1 MQDRLDDVRQEVA
14 KINSNYI
21 YLMWKGPSAV
31 FLKELKDDN
40 AILDENDTNKEKNN
54 EQAPDVLREFFSKID
69 ILKQGIIDLEGY
81 TQEIQ
86 SMKEKAI
93 ISSIQS
99 EQEEI
104 SNALSNVLAKSTKAT
119 AALKTKLDSLNK
131 ENETFE
137 AKNPNSAQTKIRRN
151 THAAIARKFRDTLKD
166 LQLAQTEYKKE
177 LREKF
182 TRQIELVVPES
193 TEQEVTKLIDTD
205 VSPMSI
211 LRTEL
216 LQDVHEDTANALS
229 NIERKYEDIRLLE
242 KNVTEMHQM
251 FVDIATLVG
260 AQGDLLDQIQFSVD
274 SAKDYAEKGQKEI
287 VAVRETQ
294 IRVKRRTFCI
304 SVCITGAAMV
314 VLFVCLIV
322 LQP

>member
-1 MQDRLDDVRQEVA
+1 MQDKLDDVRQEAA

-21 YLMWKGPSAV
+21 YLMRKGPSAV
-31 FLKELKDDN
+31 FLKDFEDDTVYV
-40 AILDENDTNKEKNN
+40 DENDNSKEKIN
-54 EQAPDVLREFFSKID
+54 EQTPDVLREFFSKID
-69 ILKQGIIDLEGY
+69 VLKQGIVDLESY
-81 TQEIQ
+81 TKEIR

-93 ISSIQS
+93 ISSIQT

-104 SNALSNVLAKSTKAT
+104 SNALTNVLAKSTKAT
-119 AALKTKLDSLNK
+119 STLKTKLDSLNK
-131 ENETFE
+131 DNETFE

-182 TRQIELVVPES
+182 TRQIELVVPGS
-193 TEQEVTKLIDTD
+193 TEQEVSKMIDSD

-216 LQDVHEDTANALS
+216 LQDVHEDTTNALS

-260 AQGDLLDQIQFSVD
+260 AQGELLDQIQFSVD

-304 SVCITGAAMV
+304 SICITGVAMV
-314 VLFVCLIV
+314 VLLVCLIA
-322 LQP
+322 LQR